1 MFARFST
8 KDLILIATLAG
19 IGIAIK
25 PIVSPLS
32 KMISAPLMIPGGSFA
47 GGFYMMWLVLAV
59 MITKKTG
66 AGTLF
71 GFLQA
76 LIVLVIGLQG
86 NMGMLS
92 LLSYTIPGIIVDL
105 LYLVMRKRDKLD
117 AHLLLCALANLSGAM
132 VVALLL
138 FRHPL
143 PLAVGIGALALASGI
158 IGGFASFGVYRSLRE
173 HGLSA

>member
-1 MFARFST
+1 MLARFST

-32 KMISAPLMIPGGSFA
+32 KMISTPLMIPGGSIA

-59 MITKKTG
+59 MMTKKIGT
-66 AGTLF
+66 GTLF

-76 LIVLVIGLQG
+76 LIVLVVGIQG
-86 NMGMLS
+86 NQGMLS
-92 LLSYTIPGIIVDL
+92 LLSYTLPGIVVDL
-105 LYLVMRKRDKLD
+105 LYFILRKRDKLGV
-117 AHLLLCALANLSGAM
+117 HLLLCACANITGAM
-132 VVALLL
+132 VVAVLL

-143 PLAVGIGALALASGI
+143 PIAVWIGALALASGI
-158 IGGFASFGVYRSLRE
+158 VGGYASFGVLKALRE
-173 HGLSA
+173 TGLTT